1 MSNKGNNGGKKV
13 NNNAEISVKKNDKK
27 LGEVTI
33 DPKLKSE
40 LIDENVAEFKKEDLN
55 AKENLKNKKEE
66 VKKDVKS
73 ESLNKED
80 VSKNSNE
87 DSKSKKDVSKGIKG
101 IIVVIFIFLIL
112 FVVSKV
118 LSNNQKR
125 LLNKAVNEL
134 ASKNVVTTNF
144 HDEKI
149 NNVGEY
155 KIVAETIKEF
165 LVKYSD
171 QMKEIQND
179 LQQEQAIVSNLLSEA
194 NYKNDAP
201 NFENSLKMLNDAKA
215 KFDTDIE
222 NIKLLT
228 SEESIMKLI
237 ENKKLSSEYVE
248 LYKKYFFSESTLKE
262 LLAKDSSVLLNTK
275 NTVDS
280 TYDGLNNV
288 FAFLVANQGKWEVSN
303 GNVVFADF
311 SLMAQFIALKTN
323 I

>member
-1 MSNKGNNGGKKV
+1 MSNKEKNVEKKV
-13 NNNAEISVKKNDKK
+13 KNNTDKSVKKSDKK

-40 LIDENVAEFKKEDLN
+40 LIDENVAELKE
-55 AKENLKNKKEE
+55 KEVNESNKP
-66 VKKDVKS
+66 
-73 ESLNKED
+73 
-80 VSKNSNE
+80 
-87 DSKSKKDVSKGIKG
+87 KKDVSKGVKG
-101 IIVVIFIFLIL
+101 IIVVVFIFLIL
-112 FVVSKV
+112 FLVSKI
-118 LSNNQKR
+118 LSNNQER

-134 ASKNVVTTNF
+134 ASKNVVSTNF
-144 HDEKI
+144 NDEKI
-149 NNVGEY
+149 NTTGEY
-155 KIVAETIKEF
+155 KVVAETIKEF
-165 LVKYSD
+165 LVKYSA
-171 QMKEIQND
+171 QMKEVQND
-179 LQQEQAIVSNLLSEA
+179 LQQQQAIVSTLLNES
-194 NYKNDAP
+194 NYTNDAP
-201 NFENSLKMLNDAKA
+201 NFENSLKTLSDAKI

-262 LLAKDSSVLLNTK
+262 MIAKDSSILLNTK

-280 TYDGLNNV
+280 TYDGLNNI